1 MLSRSHP
8 ITLREGPQV
17 TSALA
22 KSSGHDPYAPEF
34 GECLERISGPY
45 HGVYLAAHSAR
56 FERGFYGYAKL
67 CPVKP
72 KDVWNCTAIAK
83 VSSTTLTGSPES
95 ALLLA
100 EQRAREV
107 LQMLAAEAEGSVP
120 ARFHL

>member
-1 MLSRSHP
+1 MRIRLLP
-8 ITLREGPQV
+8 ITLRKGLQGSQE
-17 TSALA
+17 LA
-22 KSSGHDPYAPEF
+22 TASERDPYAPEF

-83 VSSTTLTGSPES
+83 ISSTTLTGSPES

-107 LQMLAAEAEGSVP
+107 LQMLAAEAEGSLP